1 VVAAEVVAPPPL
13 PSEREKQRGGR
24 GRRVGSGCF
33 LNGGRR
39 VGSGH
44 FLDGQHAGVSWGSG
58 VMKPALMMRRVV
70 AGCYGVGTCSKEDWH
85 RQGKGLYS
93 HSVRD
98 TAPQLTD
105 I

>member
-1 VVAAEVVAPPPL
+1 MVAAEVVAPPPL

-24 GRRVGSGCF
+24 GRRVGSCF

-58 VMKPALMMRRVV
+58 VMKPALMLRRVV